1 MPQKR
6 EKVKCPVCSSKF
18 IPESFHFEKTSF
30 DQLESQGELVE
41 FPKGSHQLEIKPFT
55 SIQGSYVTYCPQCGY
70 LIKFVAEI
78 GSKEI
83 IEEPSLIKKW
93 GSFKE
98 FGQSYKY
105 KFSPREKPYMDYSDY
120 FIEKVDNIKK
130 EIKNALDKT
139 NLAKWGNSYNT
150 WKEDKSIDSFKF
162 LIHFY
167 STLIAYLDSQVNDYN
182 NKTVVQ
188 KIEEL
193 NLPKSLELLVK
204 NVKDLRNK
212 IAHEIYEL
220 TEEEESLVERTFTQF
235 MHYLIMK
242 QLKPLN
248 LNKIE
253 IEAEYSFID
262 INKIKYEIQEFL
274 HLYLGNVLP
283 LQEFY
288 KDFLIPLLEGLGV
301 RHSNYNP

>member
-1 MPQKR
+1 MVQKR

-30 DQLESQGELVE
+30 DQVKSKGELVE
-41 FPKGSHQLEIKPFT
+41 FPKGSHQLEVKPFT
-55 SIQGSYVTYCPQCGY
+55 SIRGSFVTYCPQCGY
-70 LIKFVAEI
+70 LIKFAAEI
-78 GSKEI
+78 GRKEI
-83 IEEPSLIKKW
+83 VEEPSRIKKW

-98 FGQSYKY
+98 FGKSYKY
-105 KFSPREKPYMDYSDY
+105 KFDPREKPYMDYSDY

-130 EIKNALDKT
+130 NIKNALDEV
-139 NLAKWGNSYNT
+139 NFAQWGSSYST

-167 STLIAYLDSQVNDYN
+167 STLVDYLDSQVDDYN

-193 NLPKSLELLVK
+193 NLPKSLELLIKKVGE
-204 NVKDLRNK
+204 LRNK
-212 IAHEIYEL
+212 IAHEVYEL
-220 TEEEESLVERTFTQF
+220 NEEEENLVERTFTQF
-235 MHYLIMK
+235 MYHLVMK

-248 LNKIE
+248 LNKIK
-253 IEAEYSFID
+253 IEPEYFFID
-262 INKIKYEIQEFL
+262 VNKIKYEIQEFL

-283 LQEFY
+283 LKEFY
-288 KDFLIPLLEGLGV
+288 NNILIPLSEELGV
-301 RHSNYNP
+301 RNPNYNP

>member
-1 MPQKR
+1 MVQKR

-30 DQLESQGELVE
+30 DQVESKGELVE

-55 SIQGSYVTYCPQCGY
+55 SIRGSFVTYCPQCGY
-70 LIKFVAEI
+70 LIKFAAEI
-78 GSKEI
+78 GRKEI
-83 IEEPSLIKKW
+83 VEEPSRIKKW

-98 FGQSYKY
+98 LGKSYKY
-105 KFSPREKPYMDYSDY
+105 KFDPREKPYMDYSDY

-130 EIKNALDKT
+130 NIKNALDEV
-139 NLAKWGNSYNT
+139 NFAQWGSSYSI

-167 STLIAYLDSQVNDYN
+167 STLVDHLDSQVEDHN
-182 NKTVVQ
+182 NKSMVQ

-193 NLPKSLELLVK
+193 NVSKSLELLIKKVGE
-204 NVKDLRNK
+204 LRNK
-212 IAHEIYEL
+212 IAHEVYEL
-220 TEEEESLVERTFTQF
+220 NEEEENLVVRTFTQF
-235 MHYLIMK
+235 MNHLVMK

-253 IEAEYSFID
+253 IEPEYFFID

-283 LQEFY
+283 LKEFY
-288 KDFLIPLLEGLGV
+288 SDFLIPLLEELGV
-301 RHSNYNP
+301 RTPNYNP